1 MFSVCRYKTEIVVVV
16 PHPTGG
22 LGPVADGRLSGNK
35 GLEADKRSRVRA

>member
-22 LGPVADGRLSGNK
+22 LGAGSGLTGYDVVSQLAD
-35 GLEADKRSRVRA
+35 

>member
-22 LGPVADGRLSGNK
+22 LGAVCRLSGFGREIEK
-35 GLEADKRSRVRA
+35 ADVP